1 MILISFACSD
11 ILISFPGPLLDVNGQ
26 LITLEGIDGSG
37 KSTAAKHIASRLR
50 ELMPDRR
57 IILTAEPTMGVTGK
71 ILRAKLSQANSD
83 ETSAS
88 VMEELFLFMADHA
101 DHLARL
107 VFPSLEEGAI
117 VISDRYADSTAAYQG
132 VTLQG
137 IVPDPV
143 QWIRSIYGPWNLQPD
158 RTLFFV
164 LDPKNALQRIQSRKG
179 REKFEGL
186 GFLQSVDHNFRRLAA
201 LEPKRFVLIDAS
213 MDAEHVAKISLNAI
227 LDLISN
233 C

>member
-1 MILISFACSD
+1 MQRYLN
-11 ILISFPGPLLDVNGQ
+11 LLLGLVTDVNGQ

-37 KSTAAKHIASRLR
+37 KSTAAKHIASKLQ

-57 IILTAEPTMGVTGK
+57 IIFTAEPTTGVAGK
-71 ILRAKLSQANSD
+71 ILRAKLSQTDAC
-83 ETSAS
+83 ETPASA
-88 VMEELFLFMADHA
+88 MEELFLFMADHA

-117 VISDRYADSTAAYQG
+117 VISDRYADSTVAYQG

-143 QWIRSIYGPWNLQPD
+143 QWIRSIYSPWNLQPD
-158 RTLFFV
+158 QTLLFA
-164 LDPKNALQRIQSRKG
+164 LDPKSALQRIQSRKE

-186 GFLQSVDHNFRRLAA
+186 RFLQSVDDNFRRLAA
-201 LEPKRFVLIDAS
+201 LEPMRFVLIDAS
-213 MDAEHVAKISLNAI
+213 VDAECVAETSLNAI
-227 LDLISN
+227 LDLISKH
-233 C
+233 

>member
-1 MILISFACSD
+1 MQRYLN
-11 ILISFPGPLLDVNGQ
+11 LLLGPVSDVNGQ

-37 KSTAAKHIASRLR
+37 KSTAAKHISSKLQ

-57 IILTAEPTMGVTGK
+57 IILTAEPTTGVAGK
-71 ILRAKLSQANSD
+71 ILRAKLSQTDAC
-83 ETSAS
+83 ETPASA
-88 VMEELFLFMADHA
+88 MEELFLFMADHA

-117 VISDRYADSTAAYQG
+117 VISDRYADSTVAYQG

-158 RTLFFV
+158 RTLLFA
-164 LDPKNALQRIQSRKG
+164 LDPKNALQRIQSRKE

-186 GFLQSVDHNFRRLAA
+186 RFLQSVDDNFRRLAA

-213 MDAEHVAKISLNAI
+213 LDAESVATTSLNAI
-227 LDLISN
+227 LDLIFKH
-233 C
+233 